1 MARVKVDRLRAD
13 TTLQPVAAPTG
24 STYVV
29 PEQAVVNQRSRAR
42 AEKLEQ
48 AFAQGQRMVGQYMA
62 QQRAVEDKKKSAEAI
77 YQVKSNLIRLEKE
90 FGNEASGYNDPDKL
104 DKFWDEKFNAA
115 FPELVAEDADPFM
128 RDAVDSVFKQFKLEQ
143 ASSAADRFKAVQIEE
158 ATSDF
163 AVALSEDIDKAMQ
176 GGASQEEI
184 NMLIEDHIA
193 LMYEGNSLG
202 LDRTDIN
209 AIVMEI
215 GKDDTPRWKSV
226 WGWVK
231 YRGLDSTK
239 VSKYESALDTMR
251 PRQLKDEQSEFA
263 YQFDS
268 QLQPL
273 VAEGRVKALQ
283 EMVEEFKPLFEQKG
297 LNVYEF
303 FDGYIKSAQKA
314 KADKIKAQ
322 AESTMLDAAV
332 QRTILRR
339 QEATASVTN
348 DELGVDLS
356 PSTINQAVIKE
367 LKTPKE
373 GEAVDKFGYPQKYW
387 ANISYFKDPDLANE
401 AQKVFNSF
409 GLWGTLDN
417 STELDS
423 GISIQRYQADAIAF
437 TDKMDKIAETYGE
450 NVVAFQI
457 GTDNYEK
464 YRDFKLAQ
472 KAGASASE
480 AAFAIANPSPITMKA
495 PDFTDLAS
503 EAVDGDGWA
512 IFSIFGLDKDAE
524 NIEYVEGR
532 LKQLYNAMS
541 PTLLSQLGQDGLKEL
556 VLQRFKESHKTMQT
570 GDRTI
575 AFPINDVTLLN
586 KFGHNQY
593 TPEIQENFS
602 IALTEAAEDFKKM
615 NNLDDDTEVWIIPH
629 PLRPHSFAYMSN
641 DLSFISEG
649 SRTLTYDRFRRYYYD
664 KVARDGSR

>member
-13 TTLQPVAAPTG
+13 TTLQPVAAPAG
-24 STYVV
+24 SSYVV
-29 PEQAVVNQRSRAR
+29 PEQQPVNQRSRAR

-62 QQRAVEDKKKSAEAI
+62 QQRAVENEKKSAEAL
-77 YQVKSNLIRLEKE
+77 YQVKSNLIRLEKD
-90 FGNEASGYNDPDKL
+90 FGNEASGYTDPDKL
-104 DKFWDEKFNAA
+104 TSFWDEKFNAA
-115 FPELVAEDADPFM
+115 FPELVAENADPFM
-128 RDAVDSVFKQFKLEQ
+128 RDAVDSVFNQFKLEQ
-143 ASSAADRFKAVQIEE
+143 SSKAADRFKAVQIEE

-163 AVALSEDIDKAMQ
+163 AVSLSEDIDKAVADGQ
-176 GGASQEEI
+176 SQEQI
-184 NMLIEDHIA
+184 NLLIEDHIS
-193 LMYEGNSLG
+193 LMFEGNTLG

-215 GKDDTPRWKSV
+215 GKDDTPRWKPI
-226 WGWVK
+226 WGWVQH
-231 YRGLDSTK
+231 RDLDGTK
-239 VSKYESALDTMR
+239 VSKYESALDAMR
-251 PRQLKDEQSEFA
+251 PRQLKDDQTEFA
-263 YQFDS
+263 YQFDA

-303 FDGYIKSAQKA
+303 FDGYIKSAQTARA
-314 KADKIKAQ
+314 KKITAQ
-322 AESTMLDAAV
+322 ATSVMLEAEVA
-332 QRTILRR
+332 RTILRR
-339 QEATASVTN
+339 QEATANVTN
-348 DELGVDLS
+348 DELGVDIS
-356 PSTINQAVIKE
+356 PTDINKAVIKE

-409 GLWGTLDN
+409 GLWGTMDN
-417 STELDS
+417 ATELDS
-423 GISIQRYQADAIAF
+423 GVSVQRYQVDAISF
-437 TDKMDKIAETYGE
+437 MDKMDKIAETYGE

-457 GTDNYEK
+457 GNDNYEK

-472 KAGASASE
+472 EAGASASE
-480 AAFAIANPSPITMKA
+480 AAFAIANPSPITMQA
-495 PDFTDLAS
+495 PDFTSLAS

-524 NIEYVEGR
+524 NVEYVEGR
-532 LKQLYNAMS
+532 LKQLYNSMS
-541 PTLLSQLGQDGLKEL
+541 PTLLSQVGEEGLKEL
-556 VLQRFKESHKTMQT
+556 VIQRFKESHKIMTT

-602 IALTEAAEDFKKM
+602 IALTEAAEDFKKV
-615 NNLDDDTEVWIIPH
+615 NDLDDAEVWIIPH
-629 PLRPHSFAYMSN
+629 PTRPHSFVYMSN
-641 DLSFISEG
+641 DLRYVSEG

>member
-13 TTLQPVAAPTG
+13 TTLQPVAAPAG
-24 STYVV
+24 SSYVV
-29 PEQAVVNQRSRAR
+29 PEQQPVNQRSRAR

-62 QQRAVEDKKKSAEAI
+62 QQRAVENEKKSAEAL
-77 YQVKSNLIRLEKE
+77 YQVKSNLIRLEKD
-90 FGNEASGYNDPDKL
+90 FGNEASSYTDPDKL
-104 DKFWDEKFNAA
+104 TSFWDEKFNAA
-115 FPELVAEDADPFM
+115 FPELVAENADPFM
-128 RDAVDSVFKQFKLEQ
+128 RDAVDSVFNQFKLEQ
-143 ASSAADRFKAVQIEE
+143 SSKAADRFKAVQIEE

-163 AVALSEDIDKAMQ
+163 AVSLSEDIDKAVADGQ
-176 GGASQEEI
+176 SQEQI
-184 NMLIEDHIA
+184 NLLIEDHIS
-193 LMYEGNSLG
+193 LMFEGNTLG

-215 GKDDTPRWKSV
+215 GKDDTPRWKPI
-226 WGWVK
+226 WGWVQH
-231 YRGLDSTK
+231 RDLDGTK
-239 VSKYESALDTMR
+239 VSKYESALDAMR
-251 PRQLKDEQSEFA
+251 PRQLKDDQTEFA
-263 YQFDS
+263 YQFDA

-303 FDGYIKSAQKA
+303 FDGYIKSAQTARA
-314 KADKIKAQ
+314 KKITAQ
-322 AESTMLDAAV
+322 ATSVMLEAEVA
-332 QRTILRR
+332 RTILRR
-339 QEATASVTN
+339 QEATANVTN
-348 DELGVDLS
+348 DELGVDIS
-356 PSTINQAVIKE
+356 PTDINKAVIKE

-409 GLWGTLDN
+409 GLWGTMDN
-417 STELDS
+417 ATELDS
-423 GISIQRYQADAIAF
+423 GVSVQRYQVDAISF
-437 TDKMDKIAETYGE
+437 MDKMDKIAETYGE

-457 GTDNYEK
+457 GNDNYEK

-472 KAGASASE
+472 EAGASASE
-480 AAFAIANPSPITMKA
+480 AAFAIANPSPITMQA
-495 PDFTDLAS
+495 PDFTSLAS

-524 NIEYVEGR
+524 NVEYVEGR
-532 LKQLYNAMS
+532 LKQLYNSMS
-541 PTLLSQLGQDGLKEL
+541 PTLLSQVGEEGLKEL
-556 VLQRFKESHKTMQT
+556 VIQRFKESHKIMTT

-602 IALTEAAEDFKKM
+602 IALTEAAEDFKKV
-615 NNLDDDTEVWIIPH
+615 NDLDDAEVWIIPH
-629 PLRPHSFAYMSN
+629 PLRPNSFVFMSN
-641 DLSFISEG
+641 DLKYVPEG
-649 SRTLTYDRFRRYYYD
+649 QRILTYDRFRRYYYD